1 MIADTSFGQCLK
13 AYRKARDLTQEELAE
28 LVGCASESIR
38 KMEAN
43 RQRPSKYLAGLIA
56 AQLDLPPEE
65 QKAFVHLARSRL
77 GSLAQQEP
85 SGPVQHT
92 VIGLPSQ
99 LTSLVGRV
107 EESAVVCGLLRGSEV
122 RLLTLTGPGGVG
134 KTRLAMQVATQ
145 LVDHFPDGVY
155 FIDLTAIDKPGLVTA
170 SIAQALRIQETG
182 ERQLMK
188 HIRASLHNKHLLL
201 VLDNFEHLL
210 PAAPHIADLLEAT
223 PSLSVMVTSRA
234 VLHLYG
240 EYEFAVPPL
249 SIPDLAHLPPSDQ
262 LARYD
267 AVQIFIERAQAV
279 KAGFAITEAN
289 ANAIVEIC
297 ARLDGLPLAIEL
309 AAAHSKLLS
318 PQALLARLEDRF
330 TLLSTSALNLPER
343 HQTLHNTIDW
353 SYNLLSETE
362 QALFRRLGV
371 FVGGFTLEAAE
382 AVCGEPEAPSREI
395 LDGIASLLDKS
406 LLQRSDDSNGESR
419 FLILETIRTYTL
431 EQLTGS
437 EESEA
442 LYKRHL
448 AFYLEMAKDA
458 RPKSVGLNCWA
469 QLEHLET
476 ERGNLRAATQWAL
489 DQGLGDTVVQMC
501 SALVHFW
508 YIFGQPGEIHQ
519 WLETALDMDL
529 QPAVRA
535 RALGLMGYVQAFM
548 QIDYRHAETYY
559 EQALSLWRELGDA
572 KNESDILCQM
582 GTLMMERGEY
592 ARSRL
597 LHEES
602 LAIRE
607 KMGDQDGVIGI
618 RESLGVVLMRLGEL
632 AGAQQ
637 IFQESLSWW
646 QARGETLA
654 TAFVFNYLG
663 ATALYQGNYEQS
675 RAMHEQAL
683 ALWQAAGDTR
693 GVSAALNALGPVALY
708 QGQVEQAKAY
718 LKQSLKLR
726 WECQD
731 YDGIAWNLERLAEVS
746 FAQEQLDRGA
756 RLWGSA
762 EGLRESINSPL
773 FPVERSR
780 YEKPFAEARAR
791 LGESA
796 WALAHFAG
804 RTMPIEQAV
813 IAALEG

>member
-56 AQLDLPPEE
+56 AQLELPPEE

-77 GSLAQQEP
+77 GSLNYQETT
-85 SGPVQHT
+85 GPAQHT

-99 LTSLVGRV
+99 LTSLIGRV
-107 EESAVVCGLLRGSEV
+107 KEIAVVCAFLRGSEV

-134 KTRLAMQVATQ
+134 KTRLAMQAATK
-145 LVDHFPDGVY
+145 LVDHFPDGAY
-155 FIDLTAIDKPGLVTA
+155 FVDLTSIDKPGLVAA

-182 ERQLMK
+182 ERLLMK
-188 HIRASLHNKHLLL
+188 HIRAFLHNKRLLL

-210 PAAPHIADLLEAT
+210 QAAPHIADLLEAA
-223 PSLSVMVTSRA
+223 PDLNILVTSRA

-240 EYEFAVPPL
+240 EHEFAVPPL
-249 SIPDLAHLPPSDQ
+249 AIPDLAHLPPSDQ
-262 LARYD
+262 LAQYD
-267 AVQIFIERAQAV
+267 AIKIFIERARAV
-279 KAGFAITEAN
+279 KADFDITEAN
-289 ANAIVEIC
+289 ASAVVEIC
-297 ARLDGLPLAIEL
+297 TRLDGLPLAIEL

-318 PQALLARLEDRF
+318 PHAILTRLEDRF
-330 TLLSTSALNLPER
+330 TLLSTAAPNLPER

-353 SYNLLSETE
+353 SYGLLSETE
-362 QALFRRLGV
+362 QTLFRRLGV

-382 AVCGEPEAPSREI
+382 AVCGEPASYSASI

-406 LLQRSDDSNGESR
+406 LLQRSDDSNGDNR
-419 FLILETIRTYTL
+419 FLMLETIRTYAL
-431 EQLTGS
+431 EQLKGS
-437 EESEA
+437 GASDA
-442 LYKRHL
+442 LYQRHL
-448 AFYLEMAKDA
+448 AFYLEMAKEA
-458 RPKSVGLNCWA
+458 SPKSVGLNCWA
-469 QLEHLET
+469 HLEHLET

-508 YIFGQPGEIHQ
+508 YIFGQPGEIHL
-519 WLETALDMDL
+519 WLETVLDLDL
-529 QPAVRA
+529 QPPVRA
-535 RALGLMGYVQAFM
+535 RALGLMGYVLAFM

-559 EQALSLWRELGDA
+559 EQASSLWRELGDA
-572 KNESDILCQM
+572 KSESDVLCQM

-592 ARSRL
+592 ARSRF
-597 LHEES
+597 LHEQS

-607 KMGDQDGVIGI
+607 KMGDRDGVIGI

-632 AGAQQ
+632 EGAQQ

-654 TAFVFNYLG
+654 TAFALNYLG

-718 LKQSLKLR
+718 LKQSLRLR

-731 YDGIAWNLERLAEVS
+731 YDGIAWNLERLAEVA

-780 YEKPFAEARAR
+780 YERPFAEARTR

-804 RTMPIEQAV
+804 RMMPIEQAV
-813 IAALEG
+813 VSGLEG

>member
-56 AQLDLPPEE
+56 TQLGLTPEE
-65 QKAFVHLARSRL
+65 HKAFVHLARSRL
-77 GSLAQQEP
+77 GALALQEP
-85 SGPVQHT
+85 PVASQHT
-92 VIGLPSQ
+92 VVGLPSQ
-99 LTSLVGRV
+99 LTSLIGRV
-107 EESAVVCGLLRGSEV
+107 KEIDDVCGLLRGSEV

-134 KTRLAMQVATQ
+134 KTRLAMQVATEII
-145 LVDHFPDGVY
+145 DHFPEGAF
-155 FIDLTAIDKPGLVTA
+155 FIDLTAINKPGLVAA

-182 ERQLMK
+182 ERQVMK
-188 HIRASLHNKHLLL
+188 HICAFLHNKRLLL

-210 PAAPHIADLLEAT
+210 PAASHIAELLEAT
-223 PSLSVMVTSRA
+223 PGLSILVTSRA

-240 EYEFAVPPL
+240 EHEFTVPPL
-249 SIPDLAHLPPSDQ
+249 AIPDLAHLPPSDQ
-262 LARYD
+262 LAQYD

-279 KAGFAITEAN
+279 KAGFTITEGN
-289 ANAIVEIC
+289 AHSIAEIC
-297 ARLDGLPLAIEL
+297 TRLDGLPLAIEL

-318 PQALLARLEDRF
+318 PHSILARLEDRF
-330 TLLSTSALNLPER
+330 TLLATAAPNLPER

-353 SYNLLSETE
+353 SYGLLSETE
-362 QALFRRLGV
+362 QTLFRRLGV
-371 FVGGFTLEAAE
+371 FVGGFTLDAAKT
-382 AVCGEPEAPSREI
+382 VCEEPGSAGSI
-395 LDGIASLLDKS
+395 LDGIASLLDRS
-406 LLQRSDDSNGESR
+406 LLQRTDDCNDDSR
-419 FLILETIRTYTL
+419 FLMLETIRTYAL
-431 EQLTGS
+431 EQLKSSG
-437 EESEA
+437 ESEA

-448 AFYLEMAKDA
+448 AFYLEMAKEA
-458 RPKSVGLNCWA
+458 SPQSVGLNCWA
-469 QLEHLET
+469 HLEHLET

-489 DQGLGDTVVQMC
+489 DQALGDTVVQMC

-519 WLETALDMDL
+519 WLETVLGLDL

-535 RALGLMGYVQAFM
+535 GALGLMGYVLAFM

-559 EQALSLWRELGDA
+559 EQALSLWRELGDLR
-572 KNESDILCQM
+572 NESDILCQM

-632 AGAQQ
+632 DGAEQ
-637 IFQESLSWW
+637 IFQESLDWW

-683 ALWQAAGDTR
+683 AVWQAAGDTR

-718 LKQSLKLR
+718 LKESLRLR
-726 WECQD
+726 WACQD
-731 YDGIAWNLERLAEVS
+731 YDGIAWNLERLAEVA

-773 FPVERSR
+773 FPVERCR

-813 IAALEG
+813 ISALEG